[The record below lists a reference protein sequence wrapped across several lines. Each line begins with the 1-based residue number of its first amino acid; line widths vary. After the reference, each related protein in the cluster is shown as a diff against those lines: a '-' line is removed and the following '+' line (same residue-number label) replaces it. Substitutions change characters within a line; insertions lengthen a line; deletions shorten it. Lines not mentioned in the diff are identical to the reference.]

1 MGDIKRLGSGFA
13 LSSSSPIFRGSL
25 SMPKMTVGQIDMPS
39 ISQKQVLGNIDSQQM
54 AVAQAIDQSVRSVS
68 QAFQSSSQFSIKTA
82 DGRSVPAARFLSPDE
97 LKQLDRLPP
106 HLQRKILDVSSVRG
120 SNNSQIQAELSK
132 NIKAVIADLAEANEL
147 TFTGKDGRDWT
158 VRNLLDLANAVNQM
172 PISHRQQLEGVTFVR
187 DDEPDFGYKDHAP
200 DLLEKMANK
209 MVAGHYDLRTRA
221 VILYDRGLQD
231 SFPVLDA
238 DLQQNLRAISA
249 HSCDSCS
256 SPKLD
261 GELQQSLNA
270 LQGKASTKDVASL
283 QKLLNPY
290 LVRINQ
296 AKIQENG
303 QWGPATETAVRSVQ
317 AHLLDKYLQNN
328 FRLNPAQ
335 KQELQQLQQL
345 ATSPQFGMITR
356 VVSLKDKMQ
365 NLSQIPDPQVQKL
378 LAELAKSE
386 FGDVSTQFLLRD
398 ISDASRSNRHVTRT
412 EEVMI
417 HEMGHHIQMGL
428 SNENEYIAEFSK
440 LSGWVKRE
448 SGEIADGYV
457 NGMMSSENV
466 ADVYNQLAS
475 NGQQKDEGL
484 YTPKLSPQER
494 NQVFVTSYA
503 ATDPM
508 EDFAESYKTFVLDPA
523 GLIEASPEK
532 FFFINSLPTIQN
544 YKVGSGI
551 RQRSHYTEEQIRP
564 FVTTALRNQYRFEP
578 SKVNVDTFIREHFE
592 NIVGASRSKRPL
604 NLSSDTILAVL
615 DTHKELLKSLNL
627 EHLSPPTRA
636 GARDPDFAVLQE
648 IHTRTQNL
656 IAAKGNAGEAR
667 DFFYSFT
674 NPNEIENRFPK
685 ASQDLKTNLKDQSFA
700 AMMLAMGKI
709 GGYAAVINQAKNVD
723 FQDQQTYKDAKD
735 YFSTAFKQPSALLSR
750 QVLTQGYNLLRGV
763 SSNWVNPE
771 DRKIDP
777 ARAFFQTL
785 EADPAEAFPEGWYLF
800 PEEFKEMLQNKRFLQ
815 AVSGDSGRYQPS
827 PEVIHQTLEKIV
839 EMIEFKRG
847 LDAMLSGG

>member
-39 ISQKQVLGNIDSQQM
+39 ISQKHVLENIDSQQR
-54 AVAQAIDQSVRSVS
+54 AVAQAIDQSVKSVS

-97 LKQLDRLPP
+97 LKQLERLPP
-106 HLQRKILDVSSVRG
+106 HLQRQILDVSSVRG
-120 SNNSQIQAELSK
+120 SNNSQIQAQLSK
-132 NIKAVIADLAEANEL
+132 NIKAVITGIAEVQEL
-147 TFTGKDGRDWT
+147 KFSGKDGRDWT

-172 PISHRQQLEGVTFVR
+172 PISHRQQLEGVNFIR
-187 DDEPDFGYKDHAP
+187 DDEPDLGYKDHTP

-209 MVAGHYDLRTRA
+209 MVAGHYDLSSRS
-221 VILYDRGLQD
+221 VILYDRGIQD

-249 HSCDSCS
+249 HACDSCS
-256 SPKLD
+256 APKLD
-261 GELQQSLNA
+261 AEVQQGLKA
-270 LQGKASTKDVASL
+270 LQGKASPKDVASL
-283 QKLLNPY
+283 QKLLNPF
-290 LVRINQ
+290 LAQLNRPMIH
-296 AKIQENG
+296 ENG
-303 QWGPATETAVRSVQ
+303 QWGPPTETAVRTVQ

-345 ATSPQFGMITR
+345 ASSPQFGMITR

-378 LAELAKSE
+378 LAELANSE
-386 FGDVSTQFLLRD
+386 FGNVSTQFLLRD

-448 SGEIADGYV
+448 SGEVADGYV

-475 NGQQKDEGL
+475 NGQIDEGL
-484 YTPKLSPQER
+484 YTAKLSPQER

-508 EDFAESYKTFVLDPA
+508 EDFAESYKTFVLDPVS
-523 GLIEASPEK
+523 LIEASPEK
-532 FFFINSLPTIQN
+532 FFFINSLPTLQN
-544 YKVGSGI
+544 HKVGGGI
-551 RQRSHYTEEQIRP
+551 KQRVHYTEEQIRP
-564 FVTTALRNQYRFEP
+564 FVTAALRNQYRFEP
-578 SKVNVDTFIREHFE
+578 SKINVDTFIREHFE
-592 NIVGASRSKRPL
+592 NIVGAGNSRRPL
-604 NLSSDTILAVL
+604 HLSSDTILAVL
-615 DTHKELLKSLNL
+615 DTHEGLLKSLNL
-627 EHLSPPTRA
+627 EHLSPPQRA

-648 IHTRTQNL
+648 IHRKTQSL
-656 IAAKGNAGEAR
+656 IVSKGSAREAQA
-667 DFFYSFT
+667 FFRSFT
-674 NPNEIENRFPK
+674 NANEIETRFPK
-685 ASQDLKTNLKDQSFA
+685 ASADLKANLKDQNFA

-709 GGYAAVINQAKNVD
+709 SGYAAMLNQAKNVD
-723 FQDQQTYKDAKD
+723 FQDNQTYKDAKD

-800 PEEFKEMLQNKRFLQ
+800 PDEFKEMLQNKRFLQ
-815 AVSGDSGRYQPS
+815 AISGDSGRYQPS

-847 LDAMLSGG
+847 LDEMLNGG